1 LEAALEISLNGRLG
15 LAGGTQD
22 DFHVAA
28 FEYLDCTAAHTAH
41 NHDIDAAIG
50 QEVRQ
55 ESRFVA
61 WVGDRFSLVMTPSL
75 TVKILNVSQW
85 PKCSSI

>member
-50 QEVRQ
+50 QKFGRNPVC
-55 ESRFVA
+55 A
-61 WVGDRFSLVMTPSL
+61 WVANGSSLVMKPSL
-75 TVKILNVSQW
+75 T
-85 PKCSSI
+85 